1 MVASNSSTSGGLYFE
16 QFQVG
21 QKIITP
27 GRTITETDI
36 VNFAGLSGDYN
47 QMHTDAVYSAATPFG
62 KRVAHGLLVLSIVS
76 GLAVRTGIM
85 DETVIAFREVK
96 SWKFAKPVFIGDSL
110 HALLEVVEKKS
121 LPRLGAG
128 SVEINIKVINQD
140 DDLVMKGTWVV
151 LVSSQFEK

>member
-1 MVASNSSTSGGLYFE
+1 MTTGISSTLRGLYFE
-16 QFQVG
+16 QFEVG
-21 QKIITP
+21 LQILTP

-47 QMHTDAVYSAATPFG
+47 QIHTDAAYSATTPFG

-96 SWKFAKPVFIGDSL
+96 AWKFALPVFIGDTL
-110 HALLEVVEKKS
+110 YALLEVVDKKS

-140 DDLVMKGTWVV
+140 DAVVMKGAWVV
-151 LVSSQFEK
+151 LVSLQPI